1 MTTGQRI
8 SEKRKE
14 LGLSQEA
21 LGEKLGVSRQS
32 IYKWESDA
40 SLPDIDKLISLSR
53 LFGVPV
59 GWLLGVE
66 EVPSPTAEELQAD
79 WTQRQEQL
87 VEEVL
92 RRYQQGQP
100 KPPKTKWQKLTG
112 PALLLLCGVLL
123 LNLYVIH
130 TKVNRLD
137 VRYNTLNDMLDQS
150 YQMVGGQIN
159 SITSRVEEILKS
171 QNELTADYSTQY
183 TSADLSRNTITFTAR
198 AVPKTYVQGTEVLF
212 LLDSGDGPAEFSG
225 TEGPGREFTAEM
237 TCELTDNITISA
249 VFVNGDT
256 RQTQMLDTYEGLYT
270 ASMPELTLHGLE
282 GAYMYVHLRPDGTFH
297 FPGAYAWLYPQPV
310 ETKFGTVALKDCQI
324 GLFRNYKLVTWLS
337 PCEKPKGYSINNSD
351 AYQFYRVP
359 ALDLTVEKGD
369 VLHFAAFVTDEHGRQ
384 IICPSL
390 PPFVRKEDS
399 ITWPDTSSYGDY
411 SDIKQY
417 DLTQ

>member
-32 IYKWESDA
+32 IYKWENDA

-66 EVPSPTAEELQAD
+66 EVPSPTAEEPQAD

-100 KPPKTKWQKLTG
+100 KPPKTKWQKLTS

-256 RQTQMLDTYEGLYT
+256 RQTQVLDTYEGLYT
-270 ASMPELTLHGLE
+270 ASMPDPFLHGFE
-282 GAYMYVHLRPDGTFH
+282 GAYMHEELKPDGTFH
-297 FPGAYAWLYPQPV
+297 LIEAYGYLQETV
-310 ETKFGTVALKDCQI
+310 HETKFGPVGMVDSKV
-324 GLFRNYKLVTWLS
+324 GLFKNHKLVTWLT
-337 PCEKPKGYSINNSD
+337 PCEKPDGYNVDSE
-351 AYQFYRVP
+351 QFYYIP
-359 ALDLTVEKGD
+359 AMQMTLEVGD

-390 PPFVRKEDS
+390 PPFVRKGDS